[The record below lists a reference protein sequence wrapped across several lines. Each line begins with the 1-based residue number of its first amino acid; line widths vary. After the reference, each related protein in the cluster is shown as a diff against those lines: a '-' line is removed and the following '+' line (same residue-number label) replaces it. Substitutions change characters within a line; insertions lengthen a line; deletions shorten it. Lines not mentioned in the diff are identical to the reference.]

1 MTHYRPK
8 MSKQEEH
15 RKKDPATKITY
26 QGYSHGFKKT
36 ILAEIENGQI
46 SINQAAKKYGVGRT
60 TIQKWMNK
68 MGNFDKK
75 LREMGGNSAKQEIQR
90 LKQKI
95 RDLETQ
101 KDILETAIE
110 IVEEEY
116 GVDVKKKFLP
126 ESLKNTLRKIRK
138 R

>member
-1 MTHYRPK
+1 

>member
-1 MTHYRPK
+1 
-8 MSKQEEH
+8 MSKQDEH
-15 RKKDPATKITY
+15 KRTNPATKITY
-26 QGYSHGFKKT
+26 QGYSHGFKLS

-46 SINQAAKKYGVGRT
+46 SVNQAAKKYGVSRAA
-60 TIQKWMNK
+60 IQKWMNK
-68 MGNFDKK
+68 MGNFNKK

-101 KDILETAIE
+101 RDILETAIE

-126 ESLKNTLRKIRK
+126 ESLKNTLRKIKK

>member
-1 MTHYRPK
+1 
-8 MSKQEEH
+8 MSKQDEH